1 MRKKIYCNK
10 KNKNHCNNIRVIG
23 IVDTKCYNKNWVIGL
38 CNKKTFVAIN
48 SKYFN
53 NNFDAM
59 IHTHTHTHTH
69 TYIYIYCCNK

>member
-59 IHTHTHTHTH
+59 I
-69 TYIYIYCCNK
+69 YIYIYILLQ